1 VPITAEKAL
10 VQGRARGASIDRNT
24 TPHRPMLD
32 GLLTAAAGLS
42 AQQTQL
48 DAVANDMA
56 NVNTDGYKSERVA
69 FDDLLYNKVNMA
81 GTETTAGA
89 GSSAKIIGRSQT
101 QGALKETGSPLD
113 LAIDGPGYF
122 EVTRANGQVALT
134 RDGSFSL
141 DATGTIVDAEGNRL
155 SPSIKLPAGVSPSEV
170 SIDATGNVSIGS
182 KQIGQV
188 KVLDVTAPGQ
198 MLSLGGSLFAPTP
211 ESGEPQPAAGTR
223 IVQGA
228 LEQSNVDLGSE
239 MTSLVTT
246 ERAFQMDSEAI
257 QNDSQMLSI
266 ANQLRPA

>member
-1 VPITAEKAL
+1 
-10 VQGRARGASIDRNT
+10 
-24 TPHRPMLD
+24 MLD
-32 GLLTAAAGLS
+32 GLLTAAAGLN

-69 FDDLLYNKVNMA
+69 FDDLLYSKVDMA

-89 GSSAKIIGRSQT
+89 GASATIIGRSQA
-101 QGALKETGSPLD
+101 QGALKETGNPLD

-122 EVTRANGQVALT
+122 QVTRPNGQLALT
-134 RDGSFSL
+134 RDGSFSI
-141 DATGTIVDAEGNRL
+141 DATGTLVDAEGNRL
-155 SPSIKLPAGVSPSEV
+155 SPAVKLPAGVSPSEV
-170 SIDATGNVSIGS
+170 SIDAYGTVRLGA
-182 KQIGQV
+182 KRIGQV
-188 KVLDVTAPGQ
+188 SVVNVTAPGQ
-198 MLSLGGSLFAPTP
+198 MVALGGSLFGPTAA
-211 ESGEPQPAAGTR
+211 SGEPQPAQSTR

-228 LEQSNVDLGSE
+228 LEQSNVDLGSA

>member
-1 VPITAEKAL
+1 
-10 VQGRARGASIDRNT
+10 
-24 TPHRPMLD
+24 MLD

-69 FDDLLYNKVNMA
+69 FDDLLYSKVDMA

-89 GSSAKIIGRSQT
+89 GASATIIGRSQT
-101 QGALKETGSPLD
+101 QGALKETGNPLD

-122 EVTRANGQVALT
+122 QVTRPNGQAALT
-134 RDGSFSL
+134 RDGSFSI
-141 DATGTIVDAEGNRL
+141 DATGTLVDAEGNRL
-155 SPSIKLPAGVSPSEV
+155 SPTVKLPAGVSPSEV
-170 SIDATGNVSIGS
+170 GIDAYGTVRVGAKRV
-182 KQIGQV
+182 GQV
-188 KVLDVTAPGQ
+188 NLVNVAAPGQ
-198 MLSLGGSLFAPTP
+198 MIALGGSLFGPTAQ
-211 ESGEPQPAAGTR
+211 SGEPQPAQNAR
-223 IVQGA
+223 ILQGA